1 MPIPSFDKSESHSH
15 SQLSLFPDACL
26 VSRNSNCRIFR
37 IKAFDKGN
45 LIPKTEN
52 PIVGNEEIQERRSAR
67 SGAPRATNQALLQAR
82 PAREPSA
89 GKISSSMKRR
99 GGAFVT
105 CIVIG
110 TYKCDNRLFLNLRIF
125 LSIRES
131 FTKKKL
137 LVLFGFCPNYLPPLS
152 YHVWW

>member
-52 PIVGNEEIQERRSAR
+52 PIVGNEEIWERRSAR

-82 PAREPSA
+82 PAREGTLRGENIIIKVQSA
-89 GKISSSMKRR
+89 E
-99 GGAFVT
+99 A
-105 CIVIG
+105 
-110 TYKCDNRLFLNLRIF
+110 L
-125 LSIRES
+125 LS
-131 FTKKKL
+131 L
-137 LVLFGFCPNYLPPLS
+137 GL
-152 YHVWW
+152 

>member
-1 MPIPSFDKSESHSH
+1 MPIHSIDKSESHSH

-52 PIVGNEEIQERRSAR
+52 PIVGNEEIWERRSAR

-89 GKISSSMKRR
+89 GKISSSMCRR
-99 GGAFVT
+99 GVTFVT
-105 CIVIG
+105 
-110 TYKCDNRLFLNLRIF
+110 
-125 LSIRES
+125 
-131 FTKKKL
+131 
-137 LVLFGFCPNYLPPLS
+137 
-152 YHVWW
+152 